1 MATERKHL
9 LYFLTTDSHPSPFD
23 INMAYDAGFHAVIP
37 YGDVTEELAVLL
49 VQDIIFSRGPKG
61 AKFSAL
67 FIGGNDMEVAERVRH
82 AAVKNMFPPFQ
93 VSMMIDPKG
102 AYTTAVALVAKAEKA
117 LGGLHGKL
125 VAIPGGTGPVGTVA
139 ATLCVKLGA
148 EVIIGSRQLS
158 GVERLAQ
165 QLSAQ
170 TGGSVK
176 GAAMAT
182 DEEKISHLRG
192 ADVILTTGKAGVQM
206 ISEAVLKAL
215 PPGKLVADVN
225 AVPPTGIYDLSPHDD
240 LKEIAP
246 GIKGIGALAVG
257 VLKYDVEIEML
268 ETIRTSEK
276 CVVLDQNQALEIA
289 QRRLSVR

>member
-1 MATERKHL
+1 MATARKHL
-9 LYFLTTDSHPSPFD
+9 LYFLTTEAQPSPFD

-37 YGDVTEELAVLL
+37 YGGVNEESAVLL

-67 FIGGNDMEVAERVRH
+67 FIGGNDIESAEQVRR
-82 AAVKNMFPPFQ
+82 AAAKSMFPPFQ

-102 AYTTAVALVAKAEKA
+102 SYTTAVALVAKADKGI
-117 LGGLHGKL
+117 GGLRGKR
-125 VAIPGGTGPVGTVA
+125 VAIPGGTGPVGIVA
-139 ATLCVKLGA
+139 ATLSVKLGA
-148 EVIIGSRQLS
+148 EVVIGSRQLS
-158 GVERLAQ
+158 GVQQLAQ
-165 QLSAQ
+165 RLSAK

-182 DEEKISHLRG
+182 DEDKITHLRG

-215 PPGKLVADVN
+215 PTGKLVADVN
-225 AVPPTGIYDLSPHDD
+225 AVPPTGIFNLEPNDN
-240 LKEIAP
+240 LKEVAP
-246 GIKGIGALAVG
+246 GITGIGALAVG

-268 ETIRTSEK
+268 ETIRTSDK
-276 CVVLDQNQALEIA
+276 FVILDENKALEIA
-289 QRRLSVR
+289 QRRLAA

>member
-37 YGDVTEELAVLL
+37 YGDVTEESAVLL

-61 AKFSAL
+61 AKFSAI
-67 FIGGNDMEVAERVRH
+67 FVGGNDVELAERVRQ
-82 AAVKNMFPPFQ
+82 AAVKSMFPPFQ

-117 LGGLHGKL
+117 LHGLRGKK
-125 VAIPGGTGPVGTVA
+125 VAIPGGTGPVGRVA
-139 ATLCVKLGA
+139 GALCAKLGA
-148 EVIIGSRQLS
+148 EVVIGSRQLS

-182 DEEKISHLRG
+182 DEEKISHLRD

-206 ISEAVLKAL
+206 VSEAVLKAL
-215 PPGKLVADVN
+215 PPGKVVADVN
-225 AVPPTGIYDLSPHDD
+225 AVPPTGIHGLLPNDE

-276 CVVLDQNQALEIA
+276 FVVLDEHAAMEIA
-289 QRRLSVR
+289 RKRLSA